1 MWLLAESQTQK
12 VSEINPFSKLRR
24 IPLLRLYSLL
34 GPVWINVKTKR
45 IEHENLS
52 QFPLSPQRYEKDIL
66 KKHEETCREG
76 EIRLLRMSKNVD
88 SFKSSPIF
96 RFINFLNPYSRVS
109 VEFGDKDPNTYFSG
123 EC

>member
-1 MWLLAESQTQK
+1 MRIFPSFRFPPKDTKRTFLRSTKKPVER
-12 VSEINPFSKLRR
+12 VKLRM
-24 IPLLRLYSLL
+24 
-34 GPVWINVKTKR
+34 G
-45 IEHENLS
+45 
-52 QFPLSPQRYEKDIL
+52 
-66 KKHEETCREG
+66 
-76 EIRLLRMSKNVD
+76 KNVD